1 MTAQELY
8 KFLREWMLVVR
19 PGTPVVRSHQDAAAP
34 TTGQYLIIDDSS
46 DWEPY
51 GRASVGDLGE
61 DGKRDLKHEYSVEV
75 GLLDV
80 RGDGEALRDLLE
92 HLETRDAQ
100 LLFQAAG
107 VSVLRPGT
115 VKKMPQLL
123 DSAKWLREYRL
134 DLTLGVARVK
144 TETVGIFT
152 SVEFEADLHGQA

>member
-8 KFLREWMLVVR
+8 KFLREWILLVR
-19 PGTPVVRSHQDAAAP
+19 PGSVVVRSHQDAASP
-34 TTGQYLIIDDSS
+34 TTDRFTIIDDSS
-46 DWEPY
+46 EWQPY
-51 GRASVGDLGE
+51 GRASVGNLDENGT
-61 DGKRDLKHEYSVEV
+61 RDLKHEYSVEV

-80 RGDGEALRDLLE
+80 RGDGEVLRDLLE
-92 HLETRDAQ
+92 NLETRDAQ

-107 VSVLRPGT
+107 VSVLHEGT

-123 DSAKWLREYRL
+123 DSSKWLREYRL

-152 SVEFEADLHGQA
+152 SVEFVADLHG

>member
-8 KFLREWMLVVR
+8 KFLRDWMLLVR
-19 PGTPVVRSHQDAAAP
+19 PGTPVVRSHQDTAAP
-34 TTGQYLIIDDSS
+34 TTGQYLIIDDSAE
-46 DWEPY
+46 WEPY
-51 GRASVGDLGE
+51 GRASVGDIDD
-61 DGKRDLKHEYSVEV
+61 DGARDLKHEYTTEV

-92 HLETRDAQ
+92 SLETRDIQ
-100 LLFQAAG
+100 QLFQAAG

-123 DSAKWLREYRL
+123 DSSKWLKEYRL

-144 TETVGIFT
+144 TETVGYFT
-152 SVEFEADLHGQA
+152 SVEFVADLHGQA